1 MDDKAKLKCVLKLLK
16 QTININKIMG
26 SDNLSQLFT
35 WVDVDYVVRPD
46 MKSNIGVGVSFGCG
60 LVHCKC
66 IQKNEH
72 EKFY

>member
-1 MDDKAKLKCVLKLLK
+1 
-16 QTININKIMG
+16 MG

-46 MKSNIGVGVSFGCG
+46 MKSNIGVGVSFGCD

-66 IQKNEH
+66 IKKNEH